1 MPLFGLA
8 LVAAFPA
15 AAETWAPGET
25 IEKAAYAD
33 LTPEGLNAISAL
45 IPALLP
51 SGIEIPEVAD
61 EGGYWCFNYAYGLAG
76 AWVNIEVTNATITP
90 GNGVL
95 DITMNLMVSLNDP
108 SDTFQL
114 FYELACL
121 DDTCDGYVDAFPVA
135 VVTTM
140 ALEVV
145 EDGSGNNALDA
156 TIGAINV
163 SYDLVNDDI
172 HLDNCSVGDIEEV
185 LGWFGLSM
193 YDLILGQL
201 DSYLQDAVADIGP
214 TLEETIEEAFSSAT
228 IVQELELNGAVVN
241 LALQPSD
248 VIITPA
254 GVRVQMSGSMAAD
267 AAACVAAYDPGGSP
281 KTPTAPPAIGE
292 VPSSVGSD
300 FHVGLILSD
309 DFTNQA
315 LYALWRGGLLCYS
328 LEPGGAFP
336 LDTSILN
343 VLTGSVF
350 AELFPETQPLTL
362 QTAPAVPPTTSFSGG
377 HDIDVNLTDLGLE
390 LYTQLDGR
398 EAKIVTVALSG
409 VVGVDLG
416 FDNTTGELAVEVD
429 LDPAALTP
437 TVAYNEFFPEA
448 NADIEAGFAGAFGG
462 IVDTVVGGLLEGLAF
477 AMPSFSG
484 IGLSALEAGPLGGTA
499 DWLGAFAWVGPTTYE
514 AADGCG
520 SDGGCGGD
528 SGGCSGGCSSSPG
541 AIGFWPA
548 LGLLLV
554 LRRRQ

>member
-51 SGIEIPEVAD
+51 SGIEIPALAD
-61 EGGYWCFNYAYGLAG
+61 EGGYWCFNYAYGLSG
-76 AWVNIEVTNATITP
+76 AWVNIQVTNATIVP

-95 DITMNLMVSLNDP
+95 DITANLMVSLNDP

-114 FYELACL
+114 MYELACL
-121 DDTCDGYVDAFPVA
+121 DDTCEGYVDAFEVT

-145 EDGSGNNALDA
+145 DAGDGTNALDA

-172 HLDNCSVGDIEEV
+172 HLDGCSVGDIEEV

-201 DSYLQDAVADIGP
+201 DTFLNDAIADIGP
-214 TLEETIEEAFSSAT
+214 TLEETIEEAFASAT
-228 IVQELELNGAVVN
+228 IVQELDLNGAVVQ

-254 GVRVQMSGSMAAD
+254 GVRVQMSGSMSGD
-267 AAACVAAYDPGGSP
+267 AAACVAAYDPGGSLQ
-281 KTPTAPPAIGE
+281 TLSSPPDIGQ
-292 VPSSVGSD
+292 VPSSIETD
-300 FHVGLILSD
+300 YHVGLILSD

-328 LEPGGAFP
+328 LEPGGVFT

-350 AELFPETQPLTL
+350 AELFAESQPVILR
-362 QTAPAVPPTTSFSGG
+362 TAPLSPPTTSFDGA
-377 HDIDVNLTDLGLE
+377 HDIDVNLDNLGLE

-398 EAKIVTVALSG
+398 EAKIVTVALAG
-409 VVGVDLG
+409 VVGMDLG
-416 FDNTTGELAVEVD
+416 FDGTTGELAIEVD

-437 TVAYNEFFPEA
+437 TVTYNEFYPQA
-448 NADIEAGFAGAFGG
+448 NDAIVAGFSGAFGG
-462 IVDTVVGGLLEGLAF
+462 IVDSVVGGLLEGLAF
-477 AMPSFSG
+477 AVPSFSG
-484 IGLSALEAGPLGGTA
+484 IGLLALEAGPVGDNG
-499 DWLGAFAWVGPTTYE
+499 DWLGAFAWVGPATYE
-514 AADGCG
+514 SAGCG
-520 SDGGCGGD
+520 EDGSC
-528 SGGCSGGCSSSPG
+528 SSGCSGGCASSPG
-541 AIGFWPA
+541 MLGLWPA
-548 LGLLLV
+548 FGLLLV

>member
-51 SGIEIPEVAD
+51 SGIEIPETSA
-61 EGGYWCFNYAYGLAG
+61 EGGYWCFNYAYGLYG
-76 AWVNIEVTNATITP
+76 AWVSIEVVNATITP

-95 DITMNLMVSLNDP
+95 DITANLMVSLNDP

-114 FYELACL
+114 YYELTCL
-121 DDTCDGYVDAFPVA
+121 DDTCDGYVDAFPVT
-135 VVTTM
+135 VTTTM

-145 EDGSGNNALDA
+145 DDGAGNNVLDA

-163 SYDLVNDDI
+163 SYELVNDDI
-172 HLDNCSVGDIEEV
+172 HLDNCSVGDIESV
-185 LGWFGLSM
+185 LDWFGLSL

-201 DSYLQDAVADIGP
+201 DSYLQDAIADIGP
-214 TLEETIEEAFSSAT
+214 TLEETIEDAFSSAS
-228 IVQELELNGAVVN
+228 INQELDLNGAVVQ
-241 LALQPSD
+241 LSLQPSD
-248 VIITPA
+248 VVITPA
-254 GVRVQMSGSMAAD
+254 GVRVQMSGSMSGD
-267 AAACVAAYDPGGSP
+267 ASTCIGNNDPGGSL
-281 KTPTAPPAIGE
+281 KTLSDAPAIGQ
-292 VPSSVGSD
+292 VPSSIEGD
-300 FHVGLILSD
+300 YHVGLILSD

-315 LYALWRGGLLCYS
+315 LYSLWRGGLLCYS

-362 QTAPAVPPTTSFSGG
+362 QTAPGAPPTTSFDGG

-398 EAKIVTVALSG
+398 EAKIVTVALAG

-416 FDNTTGELAVEVD
+416 FDNTTGELGVIVD
-429 LDPAALTP
+429 LDANALTP
-437 TVAYNEFFPEA
+437 SVVYNEFFPDANEA
-448 NADIEAGFAGAFGG
+448 IVAGFSGAFGG
-462 IVDTVVGGLLEGLAF
+462 IIDTVVGGLLDGLVF
-477 AMPSFSG
+477 AVPSFSG
-484 IGLSALEAGPLGGTA
+484 IGLTALEAAPVGDNA

-520 SDGGCGGD
+520 SEGC
-528 SGGCSGGCSSSPG
+528 SSGCSGGCASSPG
-541 AIGFWPA
+541 SVGLWPA
-548 LGLLLV
+548 LGLLLL
-554 LRRRQ
+554 LRRRS